1 MLDRILLV
9 DDEEGLRFTFEMLL
23 KRAGY
28 TEVCGVSSFEEAR
41 DVVSKQSCDLIISD
55 IVLEGATGIDIL
67 RHVKETGQNCP
78 VVMITG
84 YPSIETATEAVR
96 LGAFDYIPKP
106 VKKQAL
112 LDVVG
117 RALAFRKEQLAEEH
131 RQAALQQNRAMQ
143 ETIWQS
149 LPALVVTVNPEQ
161 QIVAMNDAARR
172 WSLEWL
178 PALSV
183 GASVETLPEPFAK
196 EIRQTCS
203 AVLKTGEAVRKWMVR
218 WIRPDQT
225 EGGLQLAASTVEAA
239 DAEGALV
246 VLTAQDVSHLAHSVE
261 GKNDRLHHLVGSSPV
276 MHRLFETIR
285 NVGGV
290 DAAVLIGG
298 ESGSGKE
305 LVAEALHYESRR
317 KNGPLVKVDC
327 TAIPDNLLE
336 SELFGHRRGAFT
348 GASQDRQG
356 RLVQADGGTLFLDEI
371 GDISPRMQL
380 RLLHFLQERNFYPVG
395 RDVPVSV
402 DVRIIAAT
410 NADLRK
416 RVEEGKF
423 REDLYFRLRV
433 IDIDVPSLRK
443 RGDDILFLARHFLDE
458 YEVQFGKRFSGF
470 SEQAAEKLLQY
481 GWPGNVRELRHVVER
496 AAVLSSG
503 GIIVAQFLELKTKS
517 QQTPACFPPRPGIDC
532 KGAAEG
538 PDGEAGSILQALRD
552 AGGNKAKAARLLGID
567 RSTLYRKM
575 AAGNLDGGSATQ
587 PPVTNN
593 GLLEG

>member
-28 TEVCGVSSFEEAR
+28 TEVKGVSSFEEAR
-41 DVVSKQSCDLIISD
+41 DVVSRQSCDLIISD

-84 YPSIETATEAVR
+84 YPSIETASEAVR

-117 RALAFRKEQLAEEH
+117 RALAFRKEQLAEER
-131 RQAALQQNRAMQ
+131 RQAALRQDRAMQ

-149 LPALVVTVNPEQ
+149 LPALVVTVSQEH
-161 QIVAMNDAARR
+161 QIVALNDAASR

-178 PALSV
+178 PELSV
-183 GASVETLPEPFAK
+183 GASVDMLPEPFAS

-203 AVLKTGEAVRKWMVR
+203 TVLKTGEPVRKWMVR
-218 WIRPDQT
+218 WFRPDQT
-225 EGGLQLAASTVEAA
+225 EGELQLAASAVEAS
-239 DAEGALV
+239 DTEGALV

-261 GKNDRLHHLVGSSPV
+261 RKNDRLHRLVGGSPV

-317 KNGPLVKVDC
+317 KKGPLVKVDC

-348 GASQDRQG
+348 GASKDRQG
-356 RLVQADGGTLFLDEI
+356 RLAQADGGTLFLDEI
-371 GDISPRMQL
+371 GDISSRMQL

-443 RGDDILFLARHFLDE
+443 RGEDILFLARHFLDE
-458 YEVQFGKRFSGF
+458 YEEQFEKQFSGF

-481 GWPGNVRELRHVVER
+481 DWPGNVRELRHVVER

-503 GIIVAQFLELKTKS
+503 GIIVAEFLQLDPKS
-517 QQTPACFPPRPGIDC
+517 EQGPACSPPLPRTNREM
-532 KGAAEG
+532 AAEG
-538 PDGEAGSILQALRD
+538 PDEEAASILLALRD

-575 AAGNLDGGSATQ
+575 AAGNLDGRSST
-587 PPVTNN
+587 PPVPDN
-593 GLLEG
+593 GLREG